1 METTSAPQSTG
12 ESPMNITACGS
23 CQDMKDIL
31 LKDGDLNPAD
41 NDVASKDSLRQTDF
55 KDDLQARA
63 PQSNTES
70 PMTITAHGPSQ
81 YQVKFKKKSGHA
93 RLVTTP
99 RSKVR
104 KKK

>member
-1 METTSAPQSTG
+1 MTI
-12 ESPMNITACGS
+12 NACGS
-23 CQDMKDIL
+23 CQDQVKMDTL
-31 LKDGDLNPAD
+31 LQDGVPNPANQD
-41 NDVASKDSLRQTDF
+41 DICKDRLRMRRTNF
-55 KDDLQARA
+55 KTDLQARA

-104 KKK
+104 KKKQPKDTT